1 MEGDWRKF
9 SLLFDA
15 DGRTYRQT
23 DNWRALTE
31 ALALIGCTVN
41 IDLGADNVAEGQKHL
56 RQFGVAEHLRQ
67 VIDEEIT
74 AFRTDRRRRSL
85 VHGSCRTQRTH
96 RSPRNSAF
104 LLRAAVLRSDAYFYA
119 LMRRLQLYDSTA
131 VRRRFDGAF
140 DCSSKVVKVTV
151 A

>member
-56 RQFGVAEHLRQ
+56 RQFGVAELLRQ
-67 VIDEEIT
+67 VIDEEIA
-74 AFRTDRRRRSL
+74 AFRADRRRRSL

-96 RSPRNSAF
+96 QSPRNSAF

-140 DCSSKVVKVTV
+140 DCSSKVVQVTV